1 MFYSLVPIVAFIV
14 VLTINYDVLFVRSY
28 PYKNKRTFIAYRAL
42 IISVLFFFLFDLA
55 WGYLDQLENKIF
67 ASIDA
72 ALYFEAMAVA
82 VTAWFRF
89 VATYTEEKNTFS
101 KLLII
106 VGYIFFATGTALVI
120 TNFFHPVLFSYESTV
135 YDVRLGSKIYLVS
148 QSFLYVVTSIYSFVY
163 FLKTNGYKKGRYFT
177 IMAVGVMMAITTIF
191 QFFNPLYPL
200 FALGCVSSLTILH
213 IFIVSNEKSEYRD
226 IIEDVSIKQK
236 AQSKELYQV
245 KQLAYLDP
253 LTGVKSKHAY
263 VELENEIDILIREK
277 RMPDFS
283 LFIFDLND
291 LKIINDK
298 YGHEIG
304 DKYIIKSVNIIKK
317 LIPDLDIYR
326 YGGDEFV
333 VILKD
338 DYFVNRYQLLDTF
351 NKQIEDNLH
360 TTEPIIA
367 VGFSDFIVDK
377 DNTLQSVFTRADER
391 MYSRKRKLK
400 EMNGELTSSN
410 ESINIS
416 GSNRL
421 SLYEMF
427 YRNSSTSLIEMLEN
441 SNADEILEVDLNND
455 KFQQFY
461 HVEGKYFLP
470 LIDSSSYRDLI
481 DFVANYIV
489 HPDDKGTYLDLMKID
504 GFFERLQSAS
514 IPNFNF
520 AHFRYKLQNGKYR
533 YVEQCVITGEENG
546 IEKGKFRI
554 YIIDINNL
562 KIRQSSDVSD
572 EEGVISVGRDS
583 LTGLLTGKEFFNK
596 AQKHIQNNPNYKWC
610 FLSIDIEHFKLFDE
624 WFGRDKGDILL
635 AKIGAELSK
644 SETLMNGVAGYFGQ
658 DNFVMLSILDEQLIK
673 HFYNRIKTQIDSF
686 GLTGGL
692 LPAIGVSSIEDD
704 IPLADAYNR
713 STIASSKAKEDIT
726 NRIFYYNADMQFRS
740 EQEYRILTEFMKA
753 LQHDEITFYL
763 QPQCR
768 FEDEKIVGAEA
779 LARWIKKDGE
789 IVPPGIFVPVLEKF
803 KFITDLD
810 KIMWEKVFIW
820 LRKALDNNIPVV
832 PISINV
838 SRIDIY
844 NIDIHK
850 FLCSLSEKY
859 NVPHKL
865 IKVEITESVYASNTD
880 KIDELVKKLQED
892 NFLVLMDDFGSG
904 YSSLNMLSNLKLDAI
919 KLDANF
925 LKVNGED
932 QTKGVHILES
942 VVNMAKSMALP
953 TIVEGVETKK
963 QRDFLVNLGCQ
974 YAQGYYYYKPMPV
987 DEFEVLI
994 SKPNIVSTKGIV
1006 VKANEQF
1013 RIREFLDKNI
1023 YSDSMLNTII
1033 GSVAIYSWNKDQDHV
1048 DIVRYNQQFFEAVGV
1063 PEFSERLTNIE
1074 QFLPKVDRPKIFKVL
1089 KEAMENRYSGARETL
1104 RFYRTDGTL
1113 SSFSIHFYHL
1123 GRKEGSERFYGSAIN
1138 VTELTD
1144 FKDATKLIAQYST
1157 DNMIF
1162 ITRVYDKWRYKVISH
1177 GLSDVLSLSPAELEK
1192 ELNDGRFAKRV
1203 LDQKA
1208 LKNFM
1213 IQSKKNADNK
1223 MDFTQSF
1230 TILDN
1235 NHKQIVL
1242 DLTFKSVKAEAS
1254 NIEYI
1259 LITKIAK

>member
-1 MFYSLVPIVAFIV
+1 MYYSLIPLATFLVI
-14 VLTINYDVLFVRSY
+14 LTINYDVLFVRSY
-28 PYKNKRTFIAYRAL
+28 PYTNKKAFFSYKVL
-42 IISVLFFFLFDLA
+42 IISALLFLLFDFA
-55 WGYLDQLENKIF
+55 WGFLDQLDNKIF
-67 ASIDA
+67 VIIDT
-72 ALYFEAMAVA
+72 ALYFELMAVV

-89 VATYTEEKNTFS
+89 VAAYSEEKNVYYKIVIFIGYAFFVTGTGLVISNFFYPALFS
-101 KLLII
+101 FDQT
-106 VGYIFFATGTALVI
+106 GYITQLGRNIYLI
-120 TNFFHPVLFSYESTV
+120 SQSVLF
-135 YDVRLGSKIYLVS
+135 L
-148 QSFLYVVTSIYSFVY
+148 FTSIYSFIY
-163 FLKTNGYKKGRYFT
+163 FLKAKGDKKGRFFT
-177 IMAVGVMMAITTIF
+177 VVMAGLMMAVATLL
-191 QFFNPLYPL
+191 QFFQPLYPL
-200 FALGCVSSLTILH
+200 FAVGLLTTLTTIH
-213 IFIVSNEKSEYRD
+213 IFIVSSEKAQYRD
-226 IIEDVSIKQK
+226 IIKDASKKEK
-236 AQSKELYQV
+236 AQSKELYEV
-245 KQLAYLDP
+245 KQLAYIDP

-263 VELENEIDILIREK
+263 VELENEIDILIRDK
-277 RMPDFS
+277 KMPDFS

-291 LKIINDK
+291 LKTINDL
-298 YGHEIG
+298 YGHDIG
-304 DKYIIKSVNIIKK
+304 DKYIIKSVNIIKQ
-317 LIPDLDIYR
+317 LFPNLDIYR

-338 DYFVNRYQLLDTF
+338 EYFVNRYKVLDEF
-351 NKQIEDNLH
+351 NKQIEANLH

-367 VGFSDFIVDK
+367 VGFSDYIVDK
-377 DNTLQSVFTRADER
+377 DNTLQSVFARADER
-391 MYSRKRKLK
+391 MYARKRKLK
-400 EMNGELTSSN
+400 ELNGNDSSLDN
-410 ESINIS
+410 SLEIS
-416 GSNRL
+416 SSGRL

-427 YRNSSTSLIEMLEN
+427 YKNHSTSLVDMLEN
-441 SNADEILEVDLNND
+441 SSADEIMEVDLKND
-455 KFQQFY
+455 RFKQFY

-489 HPDDKGTYLDLMKID
+489 HPEDKGTYLELMNID
-504 GFFERLQSAS
+504 GFFERLQNSI

-533 YVEQCVITGEENG
+533 YVEQCVVTGEENG
-546 IEKGKFRI
+546 IEEGKFRV
-554 YIIDINNL
+554 YVLDINNL

-572 EEGVISVGRDS
+572 EEGVISVGRDP

-596 AQKHIQNNPNYKWC
+596 VQKHIQDNPNHKWC

-624 WFGRDKGDILL
+624 WFGREKGDILL

-644 SETLMNGVAGYFGQ
+644 SEMLMNGIAGYFGQ
-658 DNFVMLSILDEQLIK
+658 DNFVMLSILDEKLIR
-673 HFYNRIKTQIDSF
+673 HFYHRIKVQIESF

-692 LPAIGVSSIEDD
+692 LPAIGVSAIEDN

-713 STIASSKAKEDIT
+713 STIAASKAKEDIAD
-726 NRIFYYNADMQFRS
+726 RVSYYNADMQFHS
-740 EQEYRILTEFMKA
+740 EQEYRVLTEFMKA

-768 FEDEKIVGAEA
+768 FSDGKIVGAEA

-810 KIMWEKVFIW
+810 KIMWEKVFIFIKEMINKGIS
-820 LRKALDNNIPVV
+820 LV

-844 NIDIHK
+844 NIDIAD
-850 FLCSLSEKY
+850 FLSKLSIKY
-859 NVPHKL
+859 SVPHKL

-880 KIDELVKKLQED
+880 QIDELVKKLQD
-892 NFLVLMDDFGSG
+892 DDFLVLMDDFGSG

-953 TIVEGVETKK
+953 IIVEGVETKK
-963 QRDFLVNLGCQ
+963 QSDFLVNLGCQ
-974 YAQGYYYYKPMPV
+974 YAQGYYYYKPMPLN
-987 DEFEVLI
+987 EFEELI
-994 SKPNIVSTKGIV
+994 TKPNIISTKGIV

-1033 GSVAIYSWNKDQDHV
+1033 GSVAIYSWNKEHI
-1048 DIVRYNQQFFEAVGV
+1048 DIIRYNQQFFEAVDV
-1063 PEFSERLTNIE
+1063 PEFSERLVNIE
-1074 QFLPKVDRPKIFKVL
+1074 QFIPKEDRPKLFAVL
-1089 KEAMENRYSGARETL
+1089 KEAMESKYSGARETL

-1144 FKDATKLIAQYST
+1144 FRDATKLIAQYST

-1162 ITRVYDKWRYKVISH
+1162 ITRVYNKWRYKVISH
-1177 GLSDVLSLSPAELEK
+1177 GLSDVLNLSPAELEE

-1203 LDQKA
+1203 TDQKA
-1208 LKNFM
+1208 LKSFM
-1213 IQSKKNADNK
+1213 IQSKKYADNK
-1223 MDFTQSF
+1223 EDFAQTF

-1235 NHKQIVL
+1235 NHKQIQL
-1242 DLTFKSVKAEAS
+1242 SLTFKSVKAEAS
-1254 NIEYI
+1254 NIEYL